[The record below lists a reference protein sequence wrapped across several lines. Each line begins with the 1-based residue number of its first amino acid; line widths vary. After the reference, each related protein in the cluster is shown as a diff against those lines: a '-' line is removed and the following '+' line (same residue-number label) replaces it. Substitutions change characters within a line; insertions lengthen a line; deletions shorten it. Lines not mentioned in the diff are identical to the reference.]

1 MTLSLGQIVI
11 TKKPHA
17 CGENKWTVVRT
28 GADIKLKCNK
38 CEHIVLIPLDK
49 AKKIIKEIK

>member
-1 MTLSLGQIVI
+1 MIFTINQQII

-17 CGENKWTVVRT
+17 CGCNEWTVIRV

-38 CEHIVLIPLDK
+38 CEHVVLIPLDK
-49 AKKIIKEIK
+49 AKKIVKEIK